1 MEVDFLVR
9 KGIKVCPVV
18 VKSGGFRTHA
28 SLGRFIS
35 RYRSHLGAKYVVCSG
50 DYLEEAGITY
60 LPIYMTHCLG

>member
-9 KGIKVCPVV
+9 KGIKVCPVE

-28 SLGRFIS
+28 SLDRFIS
-35 RYRSHLGAKYVVCSG
+35 RYRAHLGAKYVVCSG
-50 DYLEEAGITY
+50 DYLEEDGITY